1 MVEEDQA
8 ARNAWIDSGLP
19 PTSDAARALG
29 AKVMA
34 IDQRTTVA
42 LRAIIDAHGWP
53 GSRLVGKDGA
63 HAAWLLA
70 QHADLDLAFQKR
82 CLALLEV
89 AVAHGEAAPDEFA
102 YLYDR
107 VALAEHRLQRY
118 GTQVIGTEPAP
129 LEDPANVD
137 TRRAAVGLG
146 PIDDYLQYF
155 RGPATP

>member
-1 MVEEDQA
+1 MYADDQA
-8 ARNAWIDSGLP
+8 ARDAWIDSGLP

-29 AKVMA
+29 MKVMD
-34 IDQRTTVA
+34 IDKRDTAA
-42 LRAIIDAHGWP
+42 LAAMIDAHGWP
-53 GSRLVGKDGA
+53 GVRLVGKDGA

-70 QHADLDLAFQKR
+70 QHADLDRAFQKR

-89 AVAHGEAAPDEFA
+89 AVAHGDAAPNEYA

-118 GTQVIGTEPAP
+118 GTQVMGTEPAP

-137 TRRAAVGLG
+137 ARRSAVGLG
-146 PIDDYLQYF
+146 PLDEYLKPF
-155 RGPATP
+155 REHTLP